1 MGDDEQGHA
10 VAGQALDHLQHFLD
24 HFRVQRGGGF
34 VEQHHLRVHAQRA
47 DDGDALLLATG
58 KLTREGVALVQ
69 QANPGQQGFSLGLG
83 LAALAL
89 LHLERAEQQVVD
101 HAHMAEQVI
110 TLEHHAHPL
119 THLAPVGARREQFL
133 PGQAQVAAVSAF
145 QAVQATQQGAF
156 AAAAGAEDHHH
167 FTAAHLQVDVVQH
180 LLLAE
185 EFVEALELDQCTHA
199 CVQRRSRAREAAESG

>member
-1 MGDDEQGHA
+1 M
-10 VAGQALDHLQHFLD
+10 
-24 HFRVQRGGGF
+24 
-34 VEQHHLRVHAQRA
+34 
-47 DDGDALLLATG
+47 LATG
-58 KLTREGVALVQ
+58 KLARISVALVQ
-69 QANPGQQGFSLGLG
+69 QAHPGQQRFGLG
-83 LAALAL
+83 QGFTAFAL
-89 LHLERAEQQVVD
+89 LHLERPQQQVVE

-110 TLEHHAHPL
+110 TLEHHADPL
-119 THLAPVGARREQFL
+119 AYLTPVGARLEQLFT
-133 PGQAQVAAVSAF
+133 GQAQVAAVGAF
-145 QAVQATQQGAF
+145 QAVQAAQQGAF